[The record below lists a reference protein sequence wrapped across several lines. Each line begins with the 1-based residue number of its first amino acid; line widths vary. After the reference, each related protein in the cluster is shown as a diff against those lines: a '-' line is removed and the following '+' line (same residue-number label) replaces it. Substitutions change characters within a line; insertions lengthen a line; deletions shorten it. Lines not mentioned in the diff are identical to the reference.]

1 MNGYARKIMK
11 IICVD
16 DEKLILD
23 LTVSMCRA
31 LPQKPDVVGFQ
42 KAAEAIAWLPMHK
55 ADIALLDINLSDM
68 NGLILAAK
76 IKELSPN
83 TAIIF
88 LTGYSEYA
96 LDALSMHASGYL
108 MKPVSEERL
117 KAEIDYAAENIGLK
131 KSRNSGRDIFVQT
144 FGCFDVLVNGKPIR
158 FPRSRSKELLAY
170 LVDRYGSYVSRA
182 TAFSVIYEGQTYNR
196 PMQKQFDV
204 ILRSLR
210 QALEDY
216 GIDDI
221 LEVSR
226 KGLRVIP
233 ERFNCDLYRFY
244 EGDVETINAY
254 RGEYMSEYSWASITE
269 ANISEE

>member
-1 MNGYARKIMK
+1 MRIL
-11 IICVD
+11 CVD

-31 LPQKPDVVGFQ
+31 LPQKPEVTGFQ
-42 KAAEAIAWLPMHK
+42 KAADAIEWVRLHK

-68 NGLILAAK
+68 NGLKLAAM

-96 LDALSMHASGYL
+96 VDAIAMHASGYL

-117 KAEIDYAAENIGLK
+117 KAEIDYAAENIALRKAARGK
-131 KSRNSGRDIFVQT
+131 RNIVIKT
-144 FGCFDVLVNGKPIR
+144 FGNFHVLVNGEAVH

-170 LVDRYGSYVSRA
+170 LVDRHGSFVSRA
-182 TAFSVIYEGQTYNR
+182 AAFSVLYENRQYDR

-210 QALEDY
+210 QTLEDY
-216 GIDDI
+216 GIGDI
-221 LEVSR
+221 LEMG
-226 KGLRVIP
+226 KGGIRVVP
-233 ERFNCDLYRFY
+233 ELFDCDLYRFY
-244 EGDVETINAY
+244 DGDAGTVNAY
-254 RGEYMSEYSWASITE
+254 RGEYMSEYAWASITE
-269 ANISEE
+269 ANIS